1 MAMKNTVARALAAR
15 AARSLRPTSWRHT
28 MAEKHA
34 DDPPRFTQRGLYA
47 NEMQVGAVYEHRPGR
62 TVTEADNTLFSTMA
76 MNPQPLHLDAAFS
89 QTTEFGQRLVNSM
102 FTLATLIGARSE
114 EHTSELQSRGHLV

>member
-34 DDPPRFTQRGLYA
+34 DHPPRFTQRGLYA

-62 TVTEADNTLFSTMA
+62 TVTEADNTLFSTMT
-76 MNPQPLHLDAAFS
+76 MNPQALHMDAAFS
-89 QTTEFGQRLVNSM
+89 QTTEFGQDRKSTRLNSSHV
-102 FTLATLIGARSE
+102 AISYA
-114 EHTSELQSRGHLV
+114 V